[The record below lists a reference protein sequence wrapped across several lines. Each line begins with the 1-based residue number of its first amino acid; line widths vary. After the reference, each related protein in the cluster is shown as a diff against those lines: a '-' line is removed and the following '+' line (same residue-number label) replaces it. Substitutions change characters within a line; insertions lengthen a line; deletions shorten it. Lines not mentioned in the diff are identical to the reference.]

1 MAANNPWNLSSPQSF
16 IPVAGSPILKWEEW
30 SEYFRNYISA
40 IEEEEELSAEKK
52 YRILL
57 HCLGPGGLKMF
68 KNINKKPRQA
78 GDGDLYKNAL
88 EDLDNYYRPRV
99 CIAVD
104 RYKFFHRKQG
114 KEEPVEDYV
123 SALKNLAINCRFGD
137 LYDELIRD
145 QIVMQS
151 SNSNVQD
158 NLWAKGESSLQEVID
173 IVKRAELTGR
183 CTKEVLN
190 ENKREETIIA
200 RVKEKKHTKD
210 FKKRST
216 GRTGIESKN
225 FKSDD
230 KKKCYRCGS
239 YDHLANDKLC
249 PAKKQKC
256 LKCGIVGHFQKVCQR
271 KNGGSKILDLED
283 TNSSEDDDLNM
294 CILCINPSDED
305 TILCMKQEE
314 KNRMKKPSC
323 EIMLGVKNMVAD
335 FLSRMPLPS
344 NDTDEFQNSDED
356 GKDDMWVAIA
366 EEGVCNG
373 IMRNEW
379 NTEQNLDEYFTS
391 EVLLDPYT

>member
-1 MAANNPWNLSSPQSF
+1 METFVLLRRNATEARSEGP
-16 IPVAGSPILKWEEW
+16 PVQDEMGQ
-30 SEYFRNYISA
+30 SEYEILTLKDIMVA
-40 IEEEEELSAEKK
+40 IQGVNSSLETKIDTVSAE
-52 YRILL
+52 ILL
-57 HCLGPGGLKMF
+57 VRINLRNMGTRLEAAEDSMASVEMERTGLHK
-68 KNINKKPRQA
+68 QA

-104 RYKFFHRKQG
+104 RYKFFHRKEG

-123 SALKNLAINCRFGD
+123 SALKKIAINCRFGD
-137 LYDELIRD
+137 LHDELIRD

-183 CTKEVLN
+183 CAKEVLN

-200 RVKEKKHTKD
+200 RVKGKKHTKD

-239 YDHLANDKLC
+239 YDHLANDKVC

-256 LKCGIVGHFQKVCQR
+256 LNCGIVDHFQKVCQR
-271 KNGGSKILDLED
+271 KTGGSKILDLED

-294 CILCINPSDED
+294 CI
-305 TILCMKQEE
+305 
-314 KNRMKKPSC
+314 
-323 EIMLGVKNMVAD
+323 
-335 FLSRMPLPS
+335 
-344 NDTDEFQNSDED
+344 
-356 GKDDMWVAIA
+356 
-366 EEGVCNG
+366 
-373 IMRNEW
+373 
-379 NTEQNLDEYFTS
+379 
-391 EVLLDPYT
+391 

>member
-1 MAANNPWNLSSPQSF
+1 MTHIGSRACAHTRQFPDFTLLRRTSAVMPLPPRHSAEGTVQSLPAKEVNRSCQLAPWKFSPH
-16 IPVAGSPILKWEEW
+16 LKCNKHPTQ
-30 SEYFRNYISA
+30 NYISA

-57 HCLGPGGLKMF
+57 HCLGPGGLKIF

-104 RYKFFHRKQG
+104 HYTFFHRKQG

-137 LYDELIRD
+137 LHDELIRD

-183 CTKEVLN
+183 CAKEVLN

-200 RVKEKKHTKD
+200 RVKEKKKTKD

-225 FKSDD
+225 FKPDD

-283 TNSSEDDDLNM
+283 KL
-294 CILCINPSDED
+294 
-305 TILCMKQEE
+305 
-314 KNRMKKPSC
+314 
-323 EIMLGVKNMVAD
+323 
-335 FLSRMPLPS
+335 F
-344 NDTDEFQNSDED
+344 
-356 GKDDMWVAIA
+356 
-366 EEGVCNG
+366 
-373 IMRNEW
+373 
-379 NTEQNLDEYFTS
+379 
-391 EVLLDPYT
+391 